1 MAIASWPGLRSAE
14 RADRGDRKVGGVD
27 LDDGEIGE
35 GVDPVHL
42 AGELAPVVQD
52 DDQLGG
58 IGDDMAV
65 RHDPAVGVVDE
76 PGAGAVGRAEQAAG
90 RADGHDGG
98 RHLVDGCR

>member
-1 MAIASWPGLRSAE
+1 MAIAIWPGLRSAE
-14 RADRGDRKVGGVD
+14 RADGGDRKIGGVD

-58 IGDDMAV
+58 IRDDMAV
-65 RHDPAVGVVDE
+65 RHDPAVGVIDE
-76 PGAGAVGRAEQAAG
+76 PGAGADRQSRAG
-90 RADGHDGG
+90 RRTRGWSRPRGSP
-98 RHLVDGCR
+98 C